1 MRFWALHLDFQTS
14 SAKMSRICLGEGLHH
29 RFFLVAV
36 PVALLFLFP
45 GRAKSGECR
54 WPNLGAAA
62 GAARDAFRNSHLAD
76 LGDFAAKSSLW

>member
-1 MRFWALHLDFQTS
+1 
-14 SAKMSRICLGEGLHH
+14 MSYGKELHH

-62 GAARDAFRNSHLAD
+62 GAARDAFRNSHLALSGYGNPTN